1 MTDWTPAAAL
11 DELRTLLP
19 IEDEGPAADFREI
32 TGPEVGEGD
41 LPIAELV
48 SLAIDKPVSLAGIDG
63 TYGGKRA
70 FRGGW
75 TCECVAL
82 SLPRIERAMI
92 QRGIIKHSIDIWQLG
107 YRTDVRASAGTHAG
121 GCMVDVGQYSDAALR
136 VWREYGWTMQHRTRA
151 QGFSMDHGHGGPYG
165 CWHGSDYA
173 DYQQREYE
181 AGRNGLISRGPV
193 TGPTVPLIRWDTAL
207 KERWD
212 EVATVTEIKDAV
224 RAVVREEVNRDAVKP
239 PAYALAAD
247 PANKAWRPWSFLTPL
262 LDLAKRND
270 AEVKALR
277 AELAELAA
285 RLTARSSL

>member
-1 MTDWTPAAAL
+1 MAVTDWTPTAAL

-19 IEDEGPAADFREI
+19 IEDDGPAADFREI
-32 TGPEVGEGD
+32 TGPEPHEGD

-48 SLAIDKPVSLAGIDG
+48 RGAIAKPVALAGIDG
-63 TYGGKRA
+63 TYTGKVA

-92 QRGIIKHSIDIWQLG
+92 QRGIIRRSIDIWQLG
-107 YRTDVRASAGTHAG
+107 YRTDVRASAGTHSA

-151 QGFSMDHGHGGPYG
+151 QGFAMDHGHGGPYG

-173 DYQQREYE
+173 DYQQREYSL
-181 AGRNGLISRGPV
+181 GRNGLISRGPV
-193 TGPTVPLIRWDTAL
+193 TGPKVPLIRWDVAL
-207 KERWD
+207 KERFD
-212 EVATVTEIKDAV
+212 EVATEAEIRAIV
-224 RAVVREEVNRDAVKP
+224 RAEVNRDTVPA
-239 PAYALAAD
+239 PAYALKSNQ
-247 PANKAWRPWSFLTPL
+247 ANKTWRPWSFLTPL

-277 AELAELAA
+277 AELAELKALLIA
-285 RLTARSSL
+285 KE

>member
-1 MTDWTPAAAL
+1 MTDWTPTASL

-19 IEDEGPAADFREI
+19 VEDDGPAADFREI
-32 TGPEVGEGD
+32 TGPELGEGD

-48 SLAIDKPVSLAGIDG
+48 SLAIDKPVSLVGVDG
-63 TYGGKRA
+63 TYAGKVA

-82 SLPRIERAMI
+82 SLPRVERAMI
-92 QRGIIKHSIDIWQLG
+92 QRGIIRHSIDVWQLG
-107 YRTDVRASAGTHAG
+107 YRTDVAASAGTHSA

-136 VWREYGWTMQHRTRA
+136 CWREYGWTMQHRTRA

-173 DYQQREYE
+173 DYQQREYSL
-181 AGRNGLISRGPV
+181 GRNGLISRGPV
-193 TGPTVPLIRWDTAL
+193 TGPKVPLIRWDTAL
-207 KERWD
+207 KERFD

-224 RAVVREEVNRDAVKP
+224 RAVVREEVNRDAIKP
-239 PAYALAAD
+239 PAYALAAN
-247 PANKAWRPWSFLTPL
+247 PANKTWRPWSFLTPL

-270 AEVKALR
+270 AEVKQLR
-277 AELAELAA
+277 AQVAELKD
-285 RLTARSSL
+285 LITARSSL

>member
-1 MTDWTPAAAL
+1 MTDWTPTAAL

-19 IEDEGPAADFREI
+19 IEDDGPAADFREI
-32 TGPEVGEGD
+32 SGPEMGEGGGD

-48 SLAIDKPVSLAGIDG
+48 SLAIHRFVSLAGIGG
-63 TYGGKRA
+63 TYGDKRS
-70 FRGGW
+70 FRGGY

-92 QRGIIKHSIDIWQLG
+92 QRGIIRRSIDVWQLG
-107 YRTDVRASAGTHAG
+107 YRTDVRASAGTHSA

-173 DYQQREYE
+173 DYQQREYA

-193 TGPTVPLIRWDTAL
+193 TGPKVPLIRWDVAL
-207 KERWD
+207 KERFD

-224 RAVVREEVNRDAVKP
+224 RAVVREEVNRDAVP
-239 PAYALAAD
+239 APAYALKSN
-247 PANKAWRPWSFLTPL
+247 PANPAWRPWSFLTPL
-262 LDLAKRND
+262 LDLAKANQAD
-270 AEVKALR
+270 VKQLR
-277 AELAELAA
+277 AELADVKAL
-285 RLTARSSL
+285 LTAKE